1 MGRVIREAAGWGRE
15 VKPRRAC
22 EAMVKTGLTLIL
34 SGMYS
39 SGRVLRSDKIRLLF
53 SLDHSSGGVQARPV
67 KCVSL
72 QLPPFFPKRGLYIP
86 TLLPL
91 DMQCREEYSP
101 HPHISPYYLSTQWSV
116 WGHVP
121 GFGSMECVQT
131 RPITILKSDC
141 MVQLSPLV
149 LLSAIRIADGRSL
162 FRMDPGMK
170 RHVKKSHS
178 L

>member
-22 EAMVKTGLTLIL
+22 ETMVKTGLTLMV
-34 SGMYS
+34 SGMYR

-53 SLDHSSGGVQARPV
+53 SLDHSSCGVEARRPV

-72 QLPPFFPKRGLYIP
+72 RSLSFFPKRGLYIP

-101 HPHISPYYLSTQWSV
+101 RPPHHFPLLPTHPMVSLGPCTWLWFNGMCADSTYHNS
-116 WGHVP
+116 
-121 GFGSMECVQT
+121 
-131 RPITILKSDC
+131 
-141 MVQLSPLV
+141 
-149 LLSAIRIADGRSL
+149 
-162 FRMDPGMK
+162 
-170 RHVKKSHS
+170 
-178 L
+178 